1 MKEKHLSDAKRFLL
15 TLLAT
20 TFSIILTFG
29 TSAIIER
36 RHKAAAKKEMAM
48 MIIYDFDKTLE
59 QMQHADSLFYQ
70 AFKAQQEVVLH
81 PELFDSKRS
90 SYMSVFSL
98 IYTEF
103 SETTEKVFSSNIE
116 TFNTLGN
123 ANFVHEVSAFYNMRH
138 SYQETV
144 LDVFKKNA
152 SGSEINQSIEKLLK
166 FDFPEYYFHSRLC
179 LLAMQKMRNRCAQM
193 MKVSE
198 EDLKEFSRLRAVV
211 EDDSEEYDLELKQL
225 SDEYLEAI
233 IIVGQAQKK
242 LEQEKQTIK

>member
-1 MKEKHLSDAKRFLL
+1 MKEKQLSDAKRFLL

-48 MIIYDFDKTLE
+48 
-59 QMQHADSLFYQ
+59 S
-70 AFKAQQEVVLH
+70 
-81 PELFDSKRS
+81 
-90 SYMSVFSL
+90 
-98 IYTEF
+98 
-103 SETTEKVFSSNIE
+103 
-116 TFNTLGN
+116 
-123 ANFVHEVSAFYNMRH
+123 
-138 SYQETV
+138 
-144 LDVFKKNA
+144 
-152 SGSEINQSIEKLLK
+152 
-166 FDFPEYYFHSRLC
+166 
-179 LLAMQKMRNRCAQM
+179 NRCAQM